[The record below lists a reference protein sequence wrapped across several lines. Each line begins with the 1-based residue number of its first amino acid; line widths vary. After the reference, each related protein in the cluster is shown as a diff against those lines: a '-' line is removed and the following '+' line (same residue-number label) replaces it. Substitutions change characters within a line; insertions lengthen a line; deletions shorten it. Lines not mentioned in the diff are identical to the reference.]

1 MYDQPESELLRLV
14 AERAGIAADYYDI
27 AGIHHVTTDETRR
40 AILAAMGVR
49 SSNRTEL
56 LETLTAWDHR
66 PWLQGCEPV
75 CIMRLGQQPGTWS
88 VHVSCESSSDALV
101 RVHWLIHSE
110 SGERCYEREEGPG
123 LTVAETRTIDG
134 RRHIRLTFALPPDLP
149 LGYYEAQVHAQG
161 GSVDVNVKFRLIVA
175 PDRCYVPEVF
185 QQGGR
190 LWGVALQLYSLR
202 SQRNWGVGDFHDLAD
217 VVEWAGKGLGAAMIG
232 LNPLHALKNSTPYH
246 ISPYSPSSRLFLN
259 DLYIDVESVSECC
272 TAPEVQERLADS
284 SFRARIEAAR
294 KSDLVDYD
302 GVASAKREILSLCYQ
317 AFLRD
322 NFEGVEPELKPYTDR
337 GERFQRYVLEEGE
350 PLIRYALFQALEEE
364 RRTESVS
371 TMWTDWPEGY
381 RIPTSEAVRE
391 FQRRQMHRVRFFQY
405 LQWLAAEQLG
415 MLSKKT
421 AEAGM
426 PIGLYHDLALGSD
439 RHGADGWRFQEVLAL
454 GADCGAPPDAFAPEG
469 QNWGFS
475 PADPLRLRESGYQYV
490 IELFRNNLRYGGAI
504 RLDHVMALFR
514 LFWIP
519 RGSPASQGT
528 YVHYPAEDLLAIL
541 ALESVRA
548 RTLVIG
554 EDLGTVPDWVR
565 DRLRGAGVL
574 SYRVFYFERTETGAW
589 KSPGTYPGQSL
600 AVVTTHDLPTLSGY
614 WEGADIQTRDELGL
628 IVSEQVRIGMLAERQ
643 ADKAR
648 ILVALRSEG
657 LLPPGVSDDP
667 GLTPVMTWE
676 LADAIHQY
684 LAHTP
689 AWMVLANIEDVI
701 GQRAQTNVPGTVDQ
715 HQNWR
720 RKLNVTIEDLA
731 QDFRFAQLA
740 AQLRSARSLR

>member
-27 AGIHHVTTDETRR
+27 AGMHHVTTDETRR
-40 AILAAMGVR
+40 AILAAMGIR

-56 LETLTAWDHR
+56 LDVLTAWDHR

-75 CIMRLGQQPGTWS
+75 RIMRLGQQPGTWS
-88 VHVSCESSSDALV
+88 VHVPCESSSDALV

-110 SGERCYEREEGPG
+110 NGELGYERVEGPG
-123 LTVAETRTIDG
+123 LAIEEMCVIGGQRYV
-134 RRHIRLTFALPPDLP
+134 RLAFALPPDLS

-161 GSVDVNVKFRLIVA
+161 GSVEVNAKFRLIVA
-175 PDRCYVPEVF
+175 PDRCYVPEIF
-185 QQGGR
+185 HKGGH

-202 SQRNWGVGDFHDLAD
+202 SERNWGVGDFHDLAGI
-217 VVEWAGKGLGAAMIG
+217 VEWAGRGLGAAMIG
-232 LNPLHALKNSTPYH
+232 LNPLHALKNSKPYH

-259 DLYIDVESVSECC
+259 ELYIDVESVFECR
-272 TAPEVQERLADS
+272 TAPEAKERLADPL
-284 SFRARIEAAR
+284 FRARIEAAR
-294 KSDLVDYD
+294 QSELVDYD
-302 GVASAKREILSLCYQ
+302 GVASAKREILSLCYR

-322 NFEGVEPELKPYTDR
+322 NFDGAEPELKPHTDR
-337 GERFQRYVLEEGE
+337 GERFQQYVLEEGE

-364 RRTESVS
+364 QRAESVS
-371 TMWTDWPEGY
+371 AVWTDWPEEY
-381 RIPTSEAVRE
+381 RVPASDAVRE
-391 FQRRQMHRVRFFQY
+391 FQFRQMHRVRYFLY

-415 MLSKKT
+415 AVKKKT

-439 RHGADGWRFQEVLAL
+439 RNGPDGWRFQEVLAL

-475 PADPLRLRESGYQYV
+475 PADPIRLRASGYQYV

-528 YVHYPAEDLLAIL
+528 YVYYPAEDLLAIL
-541 ALESVRA
+541 ALESTRA
-548 RTLVIG
+548 NTLVIG

-565 DRLRGAGVL
+565 DRLGGAGVL

-589 KSPGTYPGQSL
+589 KPPGAYPAQSL

-614 WEGADIQTRDELGL
+614 WEGTDIQTRDDLGL
-628 IVSEQVRIGMLAERQ
+628 IPSEQARSGMLAERQ

-648 ILVALRSEG
+648 MLAALQSEG
-657 LLPPGVSDDP
+657 LLPPGVSEDP
-667 GLTPVMTWE
+667 SLSPVMTWD
-676 LADAIHQY
+676 LANAIHRY

-701 GQRAQTNVPGTVDQ
+701 GLRAQTNVPGTVDQ
-715 HQNWR
+715 HPNWR
-720 RKLNVTIEDLA
+720 RKLNVTVEDLM
-731 QDFRFAQLA
+731 QDPRFAQLST
-740 AQLRSARSLR
+740 QLRSVRSLG